1 MDAKRKKAYLS
12 VIGAGIV
19 LISFIGNEVFK
30 ENYKDKLA
38 GLGASEA
45 LLVTRRDLFSS
56 QEATQRTM
64 NEKARNEVKELKATE
79 DLIFNQYMEYDREDN
94 VALDAIKD
102 AVKDNDEQAAISEEE
117 KNVQER
123 SNRSI
128 NDLLIAHNNW
138 VSAERRGENTLP
150 FGQAITQAQF
160 EINELD
166 SSTDKLMKQTVSAI
180 QEQRAAMR
188 ETFERW
194 KKLGY
199 AVFGIGWLMNLA
211 GTLWKIDGLEIDVK

>member
-1 MDAKRKKAYLS
+1 
-12 VIGAGIV
+12 
-19 LISFIGNEVFK
+19 
-30 ENYKDKLA
+30 
-38 GLGASEA
+38 
-45 LLVTRRDLFSS
+45 
-56 QEATQRTM
+56 M

-79 DLIFNQYMEYDREDN
+79 DLFFNQYMECDREDN

-102 AVKDNDEQAAISEEE
+102 AVNDNDEQAAISEEE

-180 QEQRAAMR
+180 KEQRAAMC
-188 ETFERW
+188 EKFERW

-199 AVFGIGWLMNLA
+199 AVFGIGSLMNLA